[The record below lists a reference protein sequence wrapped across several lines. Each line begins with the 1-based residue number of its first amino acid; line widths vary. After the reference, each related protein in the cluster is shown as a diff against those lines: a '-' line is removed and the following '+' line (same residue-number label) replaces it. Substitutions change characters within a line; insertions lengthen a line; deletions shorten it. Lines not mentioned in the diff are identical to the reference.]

1 MISLLLNSRKAP
13 SNRRGVTLVEI
24 MISFIILCVAAIGAA
39 GIISHGHRET
49 THDFRRG
56 EALQILVDR
65 MNFLS
70 SLPFKTLADEISGST
85 SKTIKSNFKNIS
97 FGKVTIG
104 QHTYDVTATLK
115 KQSITFNNLM
125 ELDFPNK
132 TYVYDKPHTWRFRY
146 KTKRSETFASANG
159 DYAYAVIKITVDV
172 TPTNSK
178 VVSKEKTYSA
188 ITFVCNTE

>member
-1 MISLLLNSRKAP
+1 MTSLLVGRKKAP
-13 SNRRGVTLVEI
+13 LNKRGMNLLEI

-70 SLPFKTLADEISGST
+70 SLPFKTLNDAIGGA
-85 SKTIKSNFKNIS
+85 SKDIKSDFKGVN
-97 FGKVTIG
+97 FGKVSIG
-104 QHTYDVTATLK
+104 QNSYDVSATLK
-115 KQSITFNNLM
+115 KQSVTFNNLM

-132 TYVYDKPHTWRFRY
+132 NYIYDKPNTWRFRY
-146 KTKRSETFASANG
+146 KTNRSETFASLSG
-159 DYAYAVIKITVDV
+159 DYAYAVIKITVNV
-172 TPTNSK
+172 TPVDGK
-178 VVSKEKTYSA
+178 VVAKEKTYSA